1 MAHGTD
7 NALLMTALRQRLHRR
22 RLLQTTGAAGLA
34 LGAGARFGRQAGAQ
48 EIAFSR
54 AYDGTTLNLLME
66 DLLETTIIEEMLPE
80 FTELTGITVN
90 FEKVAYPVM
99 REKLVP
105 QLAAGP
111 GNGAYDVLEVDFYWV
126 YEFARSGWV
135 EDLGQRIAD
144 SGGQMELER
153 YIPALL
159 DIGSTVDGATYYIPM
174 FPYPMGLIYRE
185 DLLSDE
191 ALRAAYEEKT
201 GAELALPDSVEGY
214 VEMAESISGIAAD
227 LYGAAMQA
235 QQVDPIVMEFCNFLY
250 GLGGSYYT
258 ADMAAPAIND
268 EIGVKAAELYA
279 RCVNNAAQPG
289 AAGADL
295 NDTMATYSQGR
306 AFSMISYMFMLS
318 VFNDD
323 EASTVKGVNQIT
335 VMPGG
340 HGLTGSWSWG
350 LPVSSPNPDAGWEF
364 IKWVESPDI
373 AMRRAL
379 AGAVPA
385 QEAPYEN
392 EEFLAEYPWM
402 PQAKEMIASGEGLP
416 AVTKQAQL
424 VEIMG
429 RHLSEVVAGGVTAQE
444 GMDAAAEELLSL
456 L

>member
-1 MAHGTD
+1 MNREPWERAQARR
-7 NALLMTALRQRLHRR
+7 ALSRR
-22 RLLQTTGAAGLA
+22 RLLQASAGAGLAAGLGRGSMSAA
-34 LGAGARFGRQAGAQ
+34 LAQ
-48 EIAFSR
+48 EMTYSR
-54 AYDGTTLNLLME
+54 DYDGTTLNLLME

-111 GNGAYDVLEVDFYWV
+111 GSGAYDVLEVDFYWV

-135 EDLGQRIAD
+135 ENLDQRIAD
-144 SGGQMELER
+144 SGGQVDLAR
-153 YIPALL
+153 YIPAVL
-159 DIGSTVDGATYYIPM
+159 DIGSSVDGSTYYIPM

-185 DLLSDE
+185 DLLADE
-191 ALRAAYEEKT
+191 AFAAAYEEQS
-201 GAELALPDSVEGY
+201 GAALALPESVEAY
-214 VEMAESISGIAAD
+214 VEMAEAVSALGMD
-227 LYGAAMQA
+227 VYGAAMQA

-250 GLGGSYYT
+250 GLGGTYYT
-258 ADMAAPAIND
+258 DDMRAAAIND
-268 EIGVKAAELYA
+268 ETGVKAAELYA

-323 EASTVKGVNQIT
+323 EASTVKGVNQMT

-364 IKWVESPDI
+364 IKWVESPDV

-379 AGAVPA
+379 AGGVPA

-444 GMDAAAEELLSL
+444 GMDAAAEELLTL

>member
-1 MAHGTD
+1 MSDFGMRRRM
-7 NALLMTALRQRLHRR
+7 LGQTALTRR
-22 RLLQTTGAAGLA
+22 RMLQATTSAGLTIG
-34 LGAGARFGRQAGAQ
+34 LTHGNLLRSARAQ
-48 EIAFSR
+48 EITFSR
-54 AYDGTTLNLLME
+54 DYEGTTLNLLME

-80 FTELTGITVN
+80 FNELTGITVN
-90 FEKVAYPVM
+90 FGKVAYPVM
-99 REKLVP
+99 HEKLVP

-111 GNGAYDVLEVDFYWV
+111 GNGSYDVLEVDFYWV

-135 EDLGQRIAD
+135 EDLGTRIEAAN
-144 SGGQMELER
+144 GQFDLAR

-159 DIGSTVDGATYYIPM
+159 DIGSTVDDTTYFVPM
-174 FPYPMGLIYRE
+174 YPYPMGLIYRE
-185 DLLSDE
+185 DLFNDE
-191 ALRAAYEEKT
+191 EFQAAYQKQT
-201 GAELALPDSVEGY
+201 GTDLALPDSVESY
-214 VEMAESISGIAAD
+214 VAMAEAVSALDQDI
-227 LYGAAMQA
+227 YGAAMQA

-250 GLGGSYYT
+250 GLGGAYYN
-258 ADMAAPAIND
+258 ADMTAPAIND
-268 EIGVKAAELYA
+268 ETGVKAAELYA

-318 VFNDD
+318 EFNDD
-323 EASTVKGVNQIT
+323 EASTVKGVNKMT

-350 LPVSSPNPDAGWEF
+350 IPVSSPNPDAGWEF
-364 IKWVESPDI
+364 LKWVESPEI

-379 AGAVPA
+379 GGGVPA

-392 EEFLAEYPWM
+392 NEFLTKYSWM

-429 RHLSEVVAGGVTAQE
+429 RHLGDVVSGAKSAQE
-444 GMDAAAEELLSL
+444 GMDAAAEELTAL

>member
-1 MAHGTD
+1 MADFGMRA
-7 NALLMTALRQRLHRR
+7 NAHTRRSLNRR
-22 RLLQTTGAAGLA
+22 RLLQATAGAGVAAGLGRSGVSSSA
-34 LGAGARFGRQAGAQ
+34 LAQ
-48 EIAFSR
+48 EITLSR
-54 AYDGTTLNLLME
+54 DFEGTTVNLLME
-66 DLLETTIIEEMLPE
+66 DLLETTIIEELLPE

-111 GNGAYDVLEVDFYWV
+111 GSGAYDVLEVDFYWV
-126 YEFARSGWV
+126 NEFARSGWV
-135 EDLGQRIAD
+135 EDLGPRIAN
-144 SGGQMELER
+144 SGGRMDLER

-185 DLLSDE
+185 DLLNDE
-191 ALRAAYEEKT
+191 PLRAAYLEKT

-258 ADMAAPAIND
+258 EDMSAAAIND
-268 EIGVKAAELYA
+268 EIGVQAAELYA

-295 NDTMATYSQGR
+295 NDTLATFSQGR

-323 EASTVKGVNQIT
+323 DASTVKGAATIT
-335 VMPGG
+335 AMPGG

-364 IKWVESPDI
+364 ITWVESPEI

-379 AGAVPA
+379 AGGVPA

-444 GMDAAAEELLSL
+444 GMDAAAEELLTL

>member
-1 MAHGTD
+1 MSDFGMRRRM
-7 NALLMTALRQRLHRR
+7 LGQTALTRR
-22 RLLQTTGAAGLA
+22 RMLQATTSAGLTIG
-34 LGAGARFGRQAGAQ
+34 LTHGNLLRSARAQ
-48 EIAFSR
+48 EITFSR
-54 AYDGTTLNLLME
+54 DYEGTTLNLLME

-80 FTELTGITVN
+80 FNELTGITVN

-99 REKLVP
+99 HEKLVP

-111 GNGAYDVLEVDFYWV
+111 GNGSYDVLEVDFYWV

-135 EDLGQRIAD
+135 EDLGTRIEA
-144 SGGQMELER
+144 SNGQFDLAR

-159 DIGSTVDGATYYIPM
+159 DIGSTVDDTTYFVPM
-174 FPYPMGLIYRE
+174 YPYPMGLIYRE
-185 DLLSDE
+185 DLFNDE
-191 ALRAAYEEKT
+191 EFQAAYQKQT
-201 GAELALPDSVEGY
+201 GTDLALPDSVESY
-214 VEMAESISGIAAD
+214 VAMAEAVSALDQDI
-227 LYGAAMQA
+227 YGAAMQA

-250 GLGGSYYT
+250 GLGGAYYN
-258 ADMAAPAIND
+258 ADMTAPAIND
-268 EIGVKAAELYA
+268 ETGVKAAELYA

-318 VFNDD
+318 EFNDD
-323 EASTVKGVNQIT
+323 EASTVKGVNKMT

-350 LPVSSPNPDAGWEF
+350 IPVSSPNPDAGWEF
-364 IKWVESPDI
+364 LKWVESPEI

-379 AGAVPA
+379 GGGVPA
-385 QEAPYEN
+385 QETPSEN
-392 EEFLAEYPWM
+392 NEFLTKYSWM

-429 RHLSEVVAGGVTAQE
+429 RHLGDVVSGAKSAQE
-444 GMDAAAEELLSL
+444 GMDAAAEELKAL

>member
-1 MAHGTD
+1 MSDFG
-7 NALLMTALRQRLHRR
+7 MRR
-22 RLLQTTGAAGLA
+22 RTVGQIGLTRRRMLQATAGAGLA
-34 LGAGARFGRQAGAQ
+34 VGLPHGKLSLPAYAQ
-48 EIAFSR
+48 EITFSR
-54 AYDGTTLNLLME
+54 DHEGTTLNLLME

-80 FTELTGITVN
+80 FKELTGITVN

-99 REKLVP
+99 HEKLVP

-111 GNGAYDVLEVDFYWV
+111 GNGSYDVLEVDFYWV

-135 EDLGQRIAD
+135 EDLGQRIEA
-144 SGGQMELER
+144 SNGQFDLTR

-159 DIGSTVDGATYYIPM
+159 DIGSTVDDTTYYVPM
-174 FPYPMGLIYRE
+174 YPYPMGLIYRE
-185 DLLSDE
+185 DLLNDE
-191 ALRAAYEEKT
+191 AFQAAYQEQT
-201 GAELALPDSVEGY
+201 GAELTLPDSVEDY
-214 VEMAESISGIAAD
+214 VAMAEAVSALD
-227 LYGAAMQA
+227 QDVYGAAMQA

-250 GLGGSYYT
+250 GLGGAYYN
-258 ADMAAPAIND
+258 ADMTAPVIND
-268 EIGVKAAELYA
+268 ETGVKAAELYA

-318 VFNDD
+318 VFDD
-323 EASTVKGVNQIT
+323 DDASTVKGVNKMT

-350 LPVSSPNPDAGWEF
+350 IPVSSPNPDAGWEF
-364 IKWVESPDI
+364 LKWVESPEI

-379 AGAVPA
+379 AGGVPA

-392 EEFLAEYPWM
+392 QDFLTKYPWM
-402 PQAKEMIASGEGLP
+402 PQANEMIASGEGLP

-429 RHLSEVVAGGVTAQE
+429 RHLGDVVSGAKSAQE
-444 GMDAAAEELLSL
+444 GMDAAAEELMAL

>member
-1 MAHGTD
+1 MSDFG
-7 NALLMTALRQRLHRR
+7 MRR
-22 RLLQTTGAAGLA
+22 RTVGQIGLTRRRMLQATAGAGLA
-34 LGAGARFGRQAGAQ
+34 VGLPHGKLSLPAYAQ
-48 EIAFSR
+48 EITFSR
-54 AYDGTTLNLLME
+54 DHEGTTLNLLME

-80 FTELTGITVN
+80 FKELTGITVN

-99 REKLVP
+99 HEKLVP

-111 GNGAYDVLEVDFYWV
+111 GNGSYDVLEVDFYWV

-135 EDLGQRIAD
+135 EDLGQRIEA
-144 SGGQMELER
+144 SNGQFDLTR

-159 DIGSTVDGATYYIPM
+159 DIGSTVDDTTYYVPM
-174 FPYPMGLIYRE
+174 YPYPMGLIYRE
-185 DLLSDE
+185 DLLNDE
-191 ALRAAYEEKT
+191 AFQAAYQEQT
-201 GAELALPDSVEGY
+201 GAELTLPDSVEDY
-214 VEMAESISGIAAD
+214 VAMAEAVSALD
-227 LYGAAMQA
+227 QDVYGAAMQA

-250 GLGGSYYT
+250 GLGGAYYN
-258 ADMAAPAIND
+258 ADMTAPAIND
-268 EIGVKAAELYA
+268 ETGVKAAELYA

-318 VFNDD
+318 VFDD
-323 EASTVKGVNQIT
+323 DDASTVKGVNKMT

-350 LPVSSPNPDAGWEF
+350 IPVSSPNPDAGWEF
-364 IKWVESPDI
+364 LKWVESPEI

-379 AGAVPA
+379 AGGVPA

-392 EEFLAEYPWM
+392 QDFLTKYPWM
-402 PQAKEMIASGEGLP
+402 PQANEMIASGEGLP

-429 RHLSEVVAGGVTAQE
+429 RHLGDVVSGAKSAQE
-444 GMDAAAEELLSL
+444 GMDAAAEELMAL

>member
-1 MAHGTD
+1 MSDFGMRRRM
-7 NALLMTALRQRLHRR
+7 LGQTALTRR
-22 RLLQTTGAAGLA
+22 RMLQATASAGLTIG
-34 LGAGARFGRQAGAQ
+34 LTHGNLLRSARAQ
-48 EIAFSR
+48 EITFSR
-54 AYDGTTLNLLME
+54 DYEGTTLNLLME

-80 FTELTGITVN
+80 FKELTGITVN

-99 REKLVP
+99 HEKLVP

-111 GNGAYDVLEVDFYWV
+111 GNGSYDVLEVDFYWV

-135 EDLGQRIAD
+135 EDLGTRIEA
-144 SGGQMELER
+144 SNGQFDLAR

-159 DIGSTVDGATYYIPM
+159 DIGSTVDDTTYFVPM
-174 FPYPMGLIYRE
+174 YPYPMGLIYRE
-185 DLLSDE
+185 DLFNDE
-191 ALRAAYEEKT
+191 EFQAAYQKQT
-201 GAELALPDSVEGY
+201 GTDLALPDSVESY
-214 VEMAESISGIAAD
+214 VAMAEAVSALDQDI
-227 LYGAAMQA
+227 YGAAMQA

-250 GLGGSYYT
+250 GLGGAYYN
-258 ADMAAPAIND
+258 ADMTAPAIND
-268 EIGVKAAELYA
+268 ETGVKAAELYA

-318 VFNDD
+318 EFNDD
-323 EASTVKGVNQIT
+323 EASTVKGVNKMT

-350 LPVSSPNPDAGWEF
+350 IPVSSPNPDAGWEF
-364 IKWVESPDI
+364 LKWVESPEI

-379 AGAVPA
+379 GGGVPA

-392 EEFLAEYPWM
+392 NEFLTKYSWM

-429 RHLSEVVAGGVTAQE
+429 RHLGDVVSGAKSAQE
-444 GMDAAAEELLSL
+444 GMDAAAEELKAL